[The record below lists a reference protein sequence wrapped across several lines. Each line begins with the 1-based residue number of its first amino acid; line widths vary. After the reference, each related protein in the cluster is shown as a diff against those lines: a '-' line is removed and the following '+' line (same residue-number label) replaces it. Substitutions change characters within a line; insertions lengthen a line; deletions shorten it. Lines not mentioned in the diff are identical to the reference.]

1 LGRFP
6 ERKDILLD
14 KIPEEVLSSCREY
27 SKKNKKEECCGIIVN
42 NNNKL
47 IFKPCNNISND
58 RKSFFMID
66 PYEII
71 DNNVEYIFHSHCLAG
86 PRPSS
91 SDIKSSIE
99 LCIPFLIYSVLSD
112 SFYLYDN
119 IGV

>member
-1 LGRFP
+1 MEGSR
-6 ERKDILLD
+6 EQKDTQLNN
-14 KIPEEVLSSCREY
+14 IPREVLSHCKEY
-27 SKKNKKEECCGIIVN
+27 SKKNKTEECCGVIIN

-47 IFKPCNNISND
+47 IFKPCDNISSD
-58 RKSFFMID
+58 KKSFFMID
-66 PYEII
+66 PCEII
-71 DNNVEYIFHSHCLAG
+71 NNNVEYIFHSHCLAG